1 MTTANNVN
9 FKLVSEEINLILS
22 NLYSLYTS
30 EGRPTK
36 KGGLRFL
43 DIKSTKTFG
52 FEKTRETDSGNL
64 LILSAPYNFPIED
77 IDLKNKL
84 EKEIRKGPHNDM
96 IFEIWLRPSR
106 DKGKEDR
113 NFIELKYL
121 IPTARILSDKN
132 IMDYAKKHNINDSR
146 TIVKSMLRE
155 EVAPLAKST
164 MDHLIESIRN
174 FKK

>member
-1 MTTANNVN
+1 MSTNLNY
-9 FKLVSEEINLILS
+9 KLISEEINLILS
-22 NLYSLYTS
+22 TLYGLYTA

-77 IDLKNKL
+77 QELKTKL
-84 EKEIRKGPHNDM
+84 EEKIKEGPHSDM
-96 IFEIWLRPSR
+96 IFEMWLRPSR

-121 IPTARILSDKN
+121 IPTSELLSDEK
-132 IMDYAKKHNINDSR
+132 IIEYSKKHNVPDSKS
-146 TIVKSMLRE
+146 IVRGILRE
-155 EVAPLAKST
+155 YVSPFAKST
-164 MDHLIESIRN
+164 MDHLIECVRE